1 MGIDSEAKRWRML
14 RFASPVVSPIVFNPT
29 DNGADSQVE
38 RATVLYLYGGIT
50 FDGETYATTITVEG
64 ITGGASLSTLS
75 YVVFDAADIGT
86 ASIIKQANDEETNAS
101 GDLTIDLTGLSVS
114 LDTVL
119 TIVITNYTTTPSDS
133 DRGAVCYGTAA

>member
-1 MGIDSEAKRWRML
+1 L
-14 RFASPVVSPIVFNPT
+14 RTASGAISPIVFNPT
-29 DNGADSQVE
+29 NNDAETQVE
-38 RATVLYLYGGIT
+38 RATILIVYGGIT

-64 ITGGASLSTLS
+64 ITGGASLSSLS
-75 YVVFDAADIGT
+75 YCVFDAADIGS
-86 ASIIKQANDEETNAS
+86 ASLIKQANDEETDAN

-114 LDTVL
+114 LDTAL